1 MIENNGRRIGLMG
14 LIEREWL
21 ATLATV
27 DEEDT
32 NYEDFVVCAKR
43 CVARGR
49 LVEMHYPLS
58 FSFPSVYIRVNLDIH
73 GIRSKIPLSNQES
86 ARGH

>member
-49 LVEMHYPLS
+49 LV
-58 FSFPSVYIRVNLDIH
+58 
-73 GIRSKIPLSNQES
+73 
-86 ARGH
+86 